1 MSRINVTAV
10 TLEGQQD
17 CISFAGNDSD
27 FVMFLICGT
36 HRDSGCLAGVSM
48 MSESSA
54 AVLAFP
60 MASQSRFLQ
69 SGWRV
74 QGFSLVPELQS
85 CRARG
90 SQ

>member
-1 MSRINVTAV
+1 M

-17 CISFAGNDSD
+17 SISFADSD
-27 FVMFLICGT
+27 SDLGMFHICGN
-36 HRDSGCLAGVSM
+36 HRDGGCLDGVSL
-48 MSESSA
+48 MSETSA

-60 MASQSRFLQ
+60 MASQSTFLQ
-69 SGWRV
+69 FGWRV

-90 SQ
+90 GQ